1 MGLSLTIIIWSNI
14 RIQKLFY
21 FSSMECTFMEMDLDT
36 WQISYPK
43 IAQLMFTLLILKM
56 QENHKETARDIMS
69 QWNHLSTK
77 LKNSLS

>member
-1 MGLSLTIIIWSNI
+1 
-14 RIQKLFY
+14 
-21 FSSMECTFMEMDLDT
+21 MEMDLDT
-36 WQISYPK
+36 WQISFPK
-43 IAQLMFTLLILKM
+43 IAQPMFTLLILKM